1 MSAPANPHHASTE
14 ARTLADAHLPPRV
27 RGILETV
34 LQVAS
39 AQLEQR
45 LDATLAEFEQQLF
58 RLAQHTRNP
67 AIESGYLQIL
77 RTLRMNRADLIPNFL
92 LGLEAKLARLGH
104 SRETTR
110 AAKTPEGAPASSRGS
125 AGLALVEET
134 QLDAELMMRDV
145 AQRSAAGASLPLHLL
160 GQRFGVLAAAPAFDA
175 ERVPLGPWSLCTLLQ
190 QASAVLQLPPESQ
203 LLLLRSFERKAM
215 ADYETLAELF
225 NTTLAEAGVLPALS
239 YVPLRVR
246 SSPAPAPG
254 REAEQAAARIEPVDA
269 AGDAA
274 MRGRPHASW
283 LVPADG
289 APAGAEIDFGALQA
303 LLAARRAA
311 RPDAQRSATPTLAS
325 TGGRTELAQALDQ
338 IRASLAGS
346 GAAVSGIDGLKRE
359 ALVRMRDRHGGDVGL
374 SQDDSDTFDLLD
386 MLYQR
391 IEREVRTDAP
401 AAALLRNL
409 QLPVLDAA
417 LRDRAFFT
425 QPQHPARQLLNTVA
439 ESGARWLG
447 EQDSDPLLLAP
458 IQRAVDHVVRNA
470 HHDPS
475 AFDSGNQLLQ
485 HELQLHARRSE
496 MAERRHIE
504 AARGREKLEIAR
516 RQAADTLA
524 DLLASHAPPK
534 FVRALIEQTWA
545 DVLTLSLLRHGD
557 ESEQWQQML
566 DTTRRIVEASCGA
579 EPAPDAEL
587 AAQVEAA
594 LAQVG
599 YHAVE
604 AAAIARRLTSHPDAE
619 DGASR
624 TELAAALKSRARLG
638 EGTDAAAPK
647 VDLPPRT
654 PDEQAQYERVRT
666 LPFGTW
672 IEFVVNQQGDVVRR
686 RLSWYS
692 TVTGHALFVNLRGQR
707 AGEQSLDSL
716 ARTIARGQARVVTVE
731 RARPVDRA
739 WQATLNAL
747 RGLAGAAKPRG
758 ARA

>member
-1 MSAPANPHHASTE
+1 
-14 ARTLADAHLPPRV
+14 
-27 RGILETV
+27 
-34 LQVAS
+34 
-39 AQLEQR
+39 
-45 LDATLAEFEQQLF
+45 
-58 RLAQHTRNP
+58 
-67 AIESGYLQIL
+67 
-77 RTLRMNRADLIPNFL
+77 
-92 LGLEAKLARLGH
+92 
-104 SRETTR
+104 
-110 AAKTPEGAPASSRGS
+110 
-125 AGLALVEET
+125 
-134 QLDAELMMRDV
+134 
-145 AQRSAAGASLPLHLL
+145 
-160 GQRFGVLAAAPAFDA
+160 
-175 ERVPLGPWSLCTLLQ
+175 
-190 QASAVLQLPPESQ
+190 
-203 LLLLRSFERKAM
+203 
-215 ADYETLAELF
+215 
-225 NTTLAEAGVLPALS
+225 
-239 YVPLRVR
+239 
-246 SSPAPAPG
+246 
-254 REAEQAAARIEPVDA
+254 
-269 AGDAA
+269 
-274 MRGRPHASW
+274 
-283 LVPADG
+283 
-289 APAGAEIDFGALQA
+289 
-303 LLAARRAA
+303 
-311 RPDAQRSATPTLAS
+311 
-325 TGGRTELAQALDQ
+325 
-338 IRASLAGS
+338 
-346 GAAVSGIDGLKRE
+346 
-359 ALVRMRDRHGGDVGL
+359 
-374 SQDDSDTFDLLD
+374 
-386 MLYQR
+386 
-391 IEREVRTDAP
+391 
-401 AAALLRNL
+401 
-409 QLPVLDAA
+409 
-417 LRDRAFFT
+417 
-425 QPQHPARQLLNTVA
+425 
-439 ESGARWLG
+439 
-447 EQDSDPLLLAP
+447 
-458 IQRAVDHVVRNA
+458 VVRNA

-496 MAERRHIE
+496 MAERRHVE

-566 DTTRRIVEASCGA
+566 DTTRRIVEGSCGA

-604 AAAIARRLTSHPDAE
+604 AAAIARRLTSQPDAE

-747 RGLAGAAKPRG
+747 RGRAGAAKPRG